1 MPKQEK
7 VMSEDVKDK
16 FEQFRDVV
24 LEEHKKGNIVYMG
37 IDGPVSVP
45 LQDFIK
51 QPADGLLYDLNR
63 DEATVLTFI
72 KKHEKWVNDF
82 AVAKVIREL
91 KRQLDAK

>member
-1 MPKQEK
+1 
-7 VMSEDVKDK
+7 MSEDVKDK

-24 LEEHKKGNIVYMG
+24 LEEHRKGNIVYMG
-37 IDGPVSVP
+37 IEGPVSVP

-63 DEATVLTFI
+63 DETTVLTFI
-72 KKHEKWVNDF
+72 KNQKWVNDF